1 MSDLTPGGWRVA
13 ESSVSIE
20 YSLVVMEEMRQA
32 VAEGFQKLSRGGLEV
47 GGILYGNR
55 DGRTVR
61 ILGMRPVEC
70 EHARGP
76 AFLLSDKDKAA
87 LAEQLRS
94 AEPRLEVMIPAAWF
108 L

>member
-1 MSDLTPGGWRVA
+1 MSDLTPGGWSVP
-13 ESSVSIE
+13 ESPVSIE
-20 YSLVVMEEMRQA
+20 YSLVVIEEIRQA

-47 GGILYGNR
+47 GGILYGSR

-87 LAEQLRS
+87 LAEQPRS
-94 AEPRLEVMIPAAWF
+94 ADPRLEDMITVGW
-108 L
+108 